1 MKAARDAFWSV
12 SKKTARDLLFSAVL
26 LGGLLLG
33 RASFADHYR
42 VPTGSML
49 PTIELDDHVLL
60 SKCAYG
66 LRLPLTE
73 RYLVHWGEPARG
85 DVVVLQNPSGDSTPL
100 LKRVVAVPGDHVEVQ
115 GGRLLL
121 GGVPVPIDGGR
132 EAIGRLHVV
141 RLDDGG
147 GPPFGPT
154 VVPPGRFLV
163 MGDNRGNSHDGRSF
177 GLVERDA
184 LLGHVLAVVYRG
196 GPAWEP
202 L

>member
-1 MKAARDAFWSV
+1 MK
-12 SKKTARDLLFSAVL
+12 SKRARDLLFSAVL
-26 LGGLLLG
+26 LGGLLVG

-49 PTIELDDHVLL
+49 PTIELDDHVLV
-60 SKCAYG
+60 SKAAYG

-73 RYLVHWGEPARG
+73 RYLVRWGEPARG
-85 DVVVLQNPSGDSTPL
+85 DVVVLSNPSGESTPL
-100 LKRVVAVPGDHVEVQ
+100 LKRVVAVPGDEVEVRD
-115 GGRLLL
+115 GRLLL
-121 GGVPVPIDGGR
+121 GGVPVPIEGGR
-132 EAIGRLHVV
+132 EVLGRPHVV

-177 GLVERDA
+177 GLVEGEA
-184 LLGHVLAVVYRG
+184 LLGHVLAVVYRN
-196 GPAWEP
+196 GPVWER